1 MSDDIR
7 RCKATNKQGQPCRAA
22 AGEND
27 YCYFHANPGVA
38 AQLGRLGGRQN
49 RHVVE
54 GDATPL
60 PALNSIASVQGAL
73 AQTIADVHARRLDPK
88 RAGGLAT
95 LFSVLLRTF
104 GPDHLEERLKKLE
117 ETINARNSAKSTD
130 KAGEN

>member
-7 RCKATNKQGQPCRAA
+7 TCKAANKQGLPCRAA
-22 AGEND
+22 AGESD

-38 AQLGRLGGRQN
+38 AQVGHMGGRQN

-54 GDATPL
+54 GNATPL

-73 AQTIADVHARRLDPK
+73 AQTIADVHARRLQPK
-88 RAGGLAT
+88 TAAGLAT

-117 ETINARNSAKSTD
+117 EIINARDSGKSTD
-130 KAGEN
+130 KADEN